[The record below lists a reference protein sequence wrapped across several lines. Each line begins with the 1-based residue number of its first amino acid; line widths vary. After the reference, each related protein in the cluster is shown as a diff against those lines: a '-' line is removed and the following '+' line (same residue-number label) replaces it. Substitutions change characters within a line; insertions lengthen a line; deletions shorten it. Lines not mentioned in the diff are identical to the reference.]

1 MTHIMTKTPLL
12 PLVILTLSGL
22 SGRALAQ
29 SSTESAGAAS
39 MEAGYGR
46 SGAVATQTF
55 NPVTRDAN
63 GNRLVVNGV
72 IVNSQAGTSVSYAS
86 TGSNTQS
93 GAAYFDSGA
102 AALGD
107 TSSATAVGNLVNVSI
122 IGHGNTVVLNSRQ
135 TNSGDVSANVRKS
148 GS

>member
-1 MTHIMTKTPLL
+1 
-12 PLVILTLSGL
+12 
-22 SGRALAQ
+22 
-29 SSTESAGAAS
+29 
-39 MEAGYGR
+39 
-46 SGAVATQTF
+46 
-55 NPVTRDAN
+55 
-63 GNRLVVNGV
+63 
-72 IVNSQAGTSVSYAS
+72 VNSQAGTSVSYAS

>member
-1 MTHIMTKTPLL
+1 MTKTPLL

-46 SGAVATQTF
+46 AVATQTF

>member
-1 MTHIMTKTPLL
+1 MTKTPLL
-12 PLVILTLSGL
+12 PLVFLALSGL
-22 SGRALAQ
+22 SGQAFAQ

-46 SGAVATQTF
+46 SGSVVTQTF

-72 IVNSQAGTSVSYAS
+72 IVNSQAGTTVSYTS
-86 TGSNTQS
+86 TGSNTLS

-122 IGHGNTVVLNSRQ
+122 IGHGNTVVLNSSQ
-135 TNSGDVSANVRKS
+135 TNSGDVSADVRKS